1 MAFILKDRVKES
13 TTTTGTGNISLGGA
27 LATFETFQSYLS
39 NGDTTFYAI
48 AHTSSGVDE
57 WEVGLG
63 TWNTGN
69 TLSRTTVLA
78 GSNGTSAVTFSA
90 GTKDVFMTYPAS
102 KAIVSGE
109 DAAFANITVT
119 GTVDGRDIAADGT
132 KLDGVE
138 ASADVT
144 DAVTVAAAGA
154 LMRSGGTMTGNLI
167 LNTDPNAALG
177 AATKQYVDTIASAG
191 IHYHAPVRV
200 EHPSNLNA
208 TYNNGSS
215 GVGATLTNAGTNAAL
230 VIDSVNMVLN
240 DRVLVANQTDQT
252 QNGVYTVTT
261 VGNGSTAW
269 VLTRSTDTD
278 TAAPSDPD
286 AFGKGDAFFIK
297 EGSTNA
303 GHLDV
308 LSTAGTI
315 VFGTT
320 NIVFSEVAE
329 TTVYSGGTGITL
341 TGTTFSIGQDVATS
355 ANVTFNQV
363 TAAIIG
369 NVTGNLTG
377 DVTGNADTA
386 TALETA
392 RTIQLSGDV
401 TGSASFDGSANIN
414 ITAAVQDDSHA
425 HVISNVDGL
434 QSALDAK
441 VPTSRTITAG
451 NGLTGG
457 GDLSA
462 NRTLTVGGGTGITVN
477 ANDIAIDSSYTGFDS
492 RYVNVAGD
500 TMTAPLTIDTNTS
513 GMLKLSATNGSPWA
527 IDLQRDDVTNSRA
540 YNAGGFWSFEHEPR
554 YYNGG
559 SHQKLFHDGYH
570 PNADKW
576 TTSRTLS
583 LTGDVTGSVSWD
595 GSANASLAATVANDS
610 HSHSNYITS
619 NANDTSSGTI
629 AFGRGGLD
637 PDSYASYSGGF
648 GSIAD
653 GSGWSA
659 SGLFVHGGSTGRAAA
674 IAAGSGNIYFGTQ
687 DGTTA
692 NSMAT
697 WLRVT
702 QSSKV
707 ADFTSAPTVGGGAI
721 WYSGNDGSGSGL
733 DADTV
738 DGVQAS
744 GFVRGDGT
752 NQSAITI
759 RVDNTDFIVQDQGD
773 SITNFIWRDHSA
785 NKLYLGTGN
794 AVITARSTI
803 NANSNNITNVNQL
816 NGGTPWTSANDG
828 SGSGLDADLLD
839 GVQGSSFL
847 RSDISDVY
855 AGRVLEFGIAGNGSN
870 TNGAFLTIEGN
881 TDTSGE
887 GSGRIMFREHNST
900 TASAD
905 SYGMS
910 LGYRGGATS
919 VTTAM
924 GNSWTGLTQ
933 IGNGEWG
940 MWGHNNNATG
950 ALIAHGPRSGAYTD
964 FTGLKVGG
972 NNVFH
977 DGYHP
982 NADTLTTARTINGV
996 SFNGSANITVA
1007 DSTKLPLAGGTMT
1020 GTLTGRDIQPA
1031 AGYHLRRLNHH
1042 SGHLEGSYNNVG
1054 SNAAKTNPIYSI
1066 GSNYNPN
1073 DDTLANFY
1081 GIGFS
1086 KNTASFMTGALDA
1099 GNSSGWGLYVASD
1112 GDARIFLNGS
1122 HGIIN
1127 STGEHYVN
1135 SQRVFH
1141 DGYHPNADKWTTAR
1155 TLSLSGDAS
1164 GSVSWDGSA
1173 NATLSVTVAN
1183 DSHTHDGRYYTESE
1197 ADSRFVNV
1205 TGDTI
1210 TGRLKI
1216 NSAGSLFLETSSA
1229 GGYIPRPKGGHFVT
1243 GTSQYTGA
1251 IKIRMPAHGSADM
1264 ISFHVDIFDYS
1275 TGESLT
1281 MFIAGYLYQVTGQ
1294 NEWVNLEVITLTGN
1308 TSKDYTVRFGG
1319 DGSRNCVW
1327 IGETNSIWSYPQ
1339 ILVRDVQ
1346 VGYSADVDLWDDDW
1360 AISFVTSFA
1369 TVDETVSNNL
1379 PLAKSASSWTTARTL
1394 SLSGDASGSV
1404 SWDGSANAT
1413 LSVTVADDSHNHTIS
1428 NIDNLSVGSLTG
1440 MRLTTTSGYI
1450 EFGPANTSWAHIYTD
1465 RPNFYFNKELYVNN
1479 MRVYNTGYHPNADAW
1494 TSSRTLSLTGAVTG
1508 SVSWDG
1514 SGNASLSTS
1523 FNDNG
1528 PNYIDVATG
1537 NYGTVKV
1544 DDDRGV
1550 SWAGYAIRD
1559 DWVLMADGA
1568 AERLRPI
1575 QRHR

>member
-27 LATFETFQSYLS
+27 LATFDTFQSYLS

-513 GMLKLSATNGSPWA
+513 GMLTLSATNSSPWA
-527 IDLQRDDVTNSRA
+527 IDLQRDDATNSRVF
-540 YNAGGFWSFEHEPR
+540 NAGGYWSFEHEPR

-576 TTSRTLS
+576 TTARTLS

-595 GSANASLAATVANDS
+595 GSGNASLAATVANDS
-610 HSHSNYITS
+610 HNHNHSDGNFTVNGSLVVTSDINVGAQTGTWITS
-619 NANDTSSGTI
+619 NVMSDAIGWNTNYGVYIGSDIGGTHYL
-629 AFGRGGLD
+629 RGNGT
-637 PDSYASYSGGF
+637 F
-648 GSIAD
+648 TT
-653 GSGWSA
+653 
-659 SGLFVHGGSTGRAAA
+659 GGSTY
-674 IAAGSGNIYFGTQ
+674 N
-687 DGTTA
+687 
-692 NSMAT
+692 
-697 WLRVT
+697 L
-702 QSSKV
+702 
-707 ADFTSAPTVGGGAI
+707 
-721 WYSGNDGSGSGL
+721 
-733 DADTV
+733 
-738 DGVQAS
+738 
-744 GFVRGDGT
+744 
-752 NQSAITI
+752 
-759 RVDNTDFIVQDQGD
+759 
-773 SITNFIWRDHSA
+773 
-785 NKLYLGTGN
+785 
-794 AVITARSTI
+794 
-803 NANSNNITNVNQL
+803 
-816 NGGTPWTSANDG
+816 
-828 SGSGLDADLLD
+828 
-839 GVQGSSFL
+839 
-847 RSDISDVY
+847 
-855 AGRVLEFGIAGNGSN
+855 
-870 TNGAFLTIEGN
+870 
-881 TDTSGE
+881 
-887 GSGRIMFREHNST
+887 
-900 TASAD
+900 
-905 SYGMS
+905 
-910 LGYRGGATS
+910 
-919 VTTAM
+919 
-924 GNSWTGLTQ
+924 
-933 IGNGEWG
+933 
-940 MWGHNNNATG
+940 
-950 ALIAHGPRSGAYTD
+950 
-964 FTGLKVGG
+964 
-972 NNVFH
+972 FH

-996 SFNGSANITVA
+996 SFNGSANITIA

-1054 SNAAKTNPIYSI
+1054 TNSTKTNPIYSI

-1112 GDARIFLNGS
+1112 GDARIFLNGT

-1183 DSHTHDGRYYTESE
+1183 DSHTHNKLIAVDDRDMKPNTSGVGSGVKGIKAFFSSYGGM
-1197 ADSRFVNV
+1197 
-1205 TGDTI
+1205 TGTANTDYQDVLVLDTYSDTSGGNANAI
-1210 TGRLKI
+1210 TLDK
-1216 NSAGSLFLETSSA
+1216 SSSA
-1229 GGYIPRPKGGHFVT
+1229 MRIWNAAQGAT
-1243 GTSQYTGA
+1243 SWGTPQ
-1251 IKIRMPAHGSADM
+1251 RVFADNY
-1264 ISFHVDIFDYS
+1264 HP
-1275 TGESLT
+1275 
-1281 MFIAGYLYQVTGQ
+1281 
-1294 NEWVNLEVITLTGN
+1294 N
-1308 TSKDYTVRFGG
+1308 
-1319 DGSRNCVW
+1319 
-1327 IGETNSIWSYPQ
+1327 
-1339 ILVRDVQ
+1339 
-1346 VGYSADVDLWDDDW
+1346 AD
-1360 AISFVTSFA
+1360 
-1369 TVDETVSNNL
+1369 
-1379 PLAKSASSWTTARTL
+1379 KWTTARTL

-1450 EFGPANTSWAHIYTD
+1450 EFGPANGSWGHIYTD

-1479 MRVYNTGYHPNADAW
+1479 MRVYNTGYHPEADKW
-1494 TSSRTLSLTGAVTG
+1494 TTARTLSLSGDASG

-1514 SGNASLSTS
+1514 SANATLSVTVANDSHTHDGRYYTESEADGRYMKKDGDATLDMNNNNINYVNQVHFNDGVRFLDDGNDNYLRFRWNDTGVGGIKFYDGNETLHGYVYGNGQGHFGLLDKDAHWFVYTNGVTETQIRANNNAELFVYTSYVYAPGSFRAPIFYDSDNTAFYTNPATYSKLNALQLGSSTTHVNNSTYSLQIHDNNRQLVSLKYSSAASAYPWLVHDTYNSISAFIIHFNGVSDKFQFTQYGDGYAVNSFRAPIFYDSDDTAYYANPASTS
-1523 FNDNG
+1523 VFNQINVTTLNSTSDIRFKSDLQKIDN
-1528 PNYIDVATG
+1528 A
-1537 NYGTVKV
+1537 V
-1544 DDDRGV
+1544 DKLKTISGYTYMLKDHDDRK
-1550 SWAGYAIRD
+1550 AGLIAQEVEAVLPEAVKGSEDKKLLDYQATIALLVEAVKEQSEEIAI
-1559 DWVLMADGA
+1559 LKS
-1568 AERLRPI
+1568 RLEKLEN
-1575 QRHR
+1575 